1 MSAATAPKAPLS
13 PADLAAQLEQPFTF
27 DTLVRAA
34 ERQSV
39 RVSDLMPWLHEAT
52 ESSIVMDTGAR
63 RGSQNALRGSRLYRV
78 S

>member
-1 MSAATAPKAPLS
+1 MSAAIAPKAVTPEEI
-13 PADLAAQLEQPFTF
+13 AAQLEQPFTF

-52 ESSIVMDTGAR
+52 ESAIVTDTGAR
-63 RGSQNALRGSRLYRV
+63 RGSSNALRGSRLYRV

>member
-1 MSAATAPKAPLS
+1 MSAATASKASLS
-13 PADLAAQLEQPFTF
+13 PADLAATLEQPFTF

-52 ESSIVMDTGAR
+52 ETSIIEDTGAR
-63 RGSQNALRGSRLYRV
+63 RGSHNALRGSRLYRV

>member
-1 MSAATAPKAPLS
+1 MPAVTPQEIAAR
-13 PADLAAQLEQPFTF
+13 LEQPFTF

-39 RVSDLMPWLHEAT
+39 RVSELMPCLQEAT
-52 ESSIVMDTGAR
+52 ERALVQDTGTR
-63 RGSQNALRGSRLYRV
+63 RGSSNALRGSRLYRV